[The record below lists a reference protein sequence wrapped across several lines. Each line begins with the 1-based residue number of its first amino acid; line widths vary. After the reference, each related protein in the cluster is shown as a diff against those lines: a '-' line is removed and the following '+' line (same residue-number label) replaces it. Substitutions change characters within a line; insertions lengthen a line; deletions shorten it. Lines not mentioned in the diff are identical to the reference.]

1 VSVMF
6 TDIAGFSRAALGRS
20 PVAVADFLNLHFA
33 LVGKEVD
40 VFGGTIDKYI
50 GDSVMAF
57 WCAPLDDPDHAANA
71 CRAGL
76 AIAASV
82 EEDNRRR
89 QQEAR
94 PLVKVRIGIHTGPVV
109 VGNVGAPGRI
119 NYTLIGDTVNA
130 AQRLEQLG
138 KEVPNEADV
147 IVLASA
153 ATVAKLPADIPRQHL
168 GELLLRGMGEFE
180 VYKLG

>member
-1 VSVMF
+1 FDFSGTQRIGGSPFREIAAAGRAWDSMLTALGWFETYVPKALVGRLLGDAARGGLKAEEREGGVMC

-57 WCAPLDDPDHAANA
+57 WGAPLDDPDHAANA

-94 PLVKVRIGIHTGPVV
+94 PL
-109 VGNVGAPGRI
+109 
-119 NYTLIGDTVNA
+119 
-130 AQRLEQLG
+130 
-138 KEVPNEADV
+138 
-147 IVLASA
+147 
-153 ATVAKLPADIPRQHL
+153 
-168 GELLLRGMGEFE
+168 
-180 VYKLG
+180 